1 MQMKERPPLNTENND
16 KFYDIDEQ
24 INNSEIKETKI
35 TNARTETDKSTP
47 IQEEGEQTNQVK
59 MLQEELKKQK
69 EKAEKNKDRYLR
81 ALADY
86 ENLEKRTK
94 KERSRLLQNANEN
107 LLMKFLELADTLEK
121 AKSSFLN
128 STIVS
133 DELKEG
139 FLAIERQ
146 FSSILTNEGVEK
158 LESLGNIFDPAFHEA
173 VFVRTDSG
181 EGEDTILEVVQ
192 TGYKLNDTLLRPSK
206 VIIAK

>member
-1 MQMKERPPLNTENND
+1 MKERPPLNTENND

-94 KERSRLLQNANEN
+94 KERSRLLQ
-107 LLMKFLELADTLEK
+107 
-121 AKSSFLN
+121 
-128 STIVS
+128 
-133 DELKEG
+133 
-139 FLAIERQ
+139 
-146 FSSILTNEGVEK
+146 
-158 LESLGNIFDPAFHEA
+158 
-173 VFVRTDSG
+173 
-181 EGEDTILEVVQ
+181 
-192 TGYKLNDTLLRPSK
+192 
-206 VIIAK
+206 

>member
-1 MQMKERPPLNTENND
+1 MKERPPLNTENND